1 MLHNSNNLILNLSV
15 QEYFCIFVMT
25 LKVKKNSS
33 RVLMSSNG
41 IYVCLIYVCPCGQS
55 ALNDI
60 SFCLPWCEVFY
71 TLSHFKYYAVNRL
84 FRKNAVLKR

>member
-1 MLHNSNNLILNLSV
+1 
-15 QEYFCIFVMT
+15 
-25 LKVKKNSS
+25 
-33 RVLMSSNG
+33 MSSNG

-84 FRKNAVLKR
+84 FRKNERGPKTLSGEKKKFKQVTLQIF